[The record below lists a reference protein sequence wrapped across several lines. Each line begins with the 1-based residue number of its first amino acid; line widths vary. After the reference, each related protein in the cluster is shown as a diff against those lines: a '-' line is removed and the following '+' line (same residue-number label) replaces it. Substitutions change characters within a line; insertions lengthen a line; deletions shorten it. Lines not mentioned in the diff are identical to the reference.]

1 MSIQCLTC
9 FHDNPDNTL
18 TCQVCGSPLTPNPG
32 QSSQISSLY
41 LLPGTLL
48 QNGKYRVENFLGQGG
63 FGIAYKGI
71 DLTNSKA
78 IAIKEYWPENA
89 ARQGK
94 TIIWSSHITP
104 QQRQKEIQ
112 NVVNEVRRIQKCLHP
127 NIVRA
132 YDGFTENNTIY
143 IIMDFIEG
151 KTLFKI
157 LEQEGKLPEA
167 RVKRY
172 FIQLANAI
180 KIIHDHQL
188 LHRDIKPENIIID
201 QSDNPIIIDFGS
213 AREFTIDKTQ
223 RHTRLVSP
231 GYAPYEQYLQT
242 AKPNPS
248 TDIYAICASMYEL
261 VTGELPP
268 TSLER
273 KAQDILKPPRQL
285 VPNLSPAIEQI
296 ILTGMNMEPKER
308 FQTADELIDA
318 LNGKFVSP
326 IFKRS
331 RQLVQEG
338 KLSEAIQSYQQFL
351 NNEPNNGDA
360 TVELA
365 LVQIYFDDHQAKVT
379 AQKAIQ
385 IKPNDARGYGILGL
399 VNCRQTN
406 WSAAVKYLQQAAN
419 LSPSQSWIQ
428 ANLAWALAK
437 SGDWQQAQI
446 AATKALQLDSN
457 SIFALGLQAWIF
469 VNQHQWKLAIR
480 SARLA
485 ITKSKQ
491 INNYNSQE
499 LQRWVYP
506 CLTIALDKAVVTTQA
521 TDVDRCIQEF
531 ATQVN
536 NSSFVWGFKG
546 WRKAIFGLWA
556 DAIPDF
562 EQAQRQGQTP
572 AWVFI
577 NLGIAQEQLKNISAA
592 IQAYEECNH
601 KFPNNAFI
609 QFRLGTLLAIQGQW
623 SLAQPFLE
631 KAINL
636 NSNYAEAYHNLA
648 WVLLNLK
655 DQNGQVT
662 NFRQMKSAYRQ
673 AVAIYAQQ
681 QKHQLAQGIEKAFQ
695 AIGIDLT

>member
-188 LHRDIKPENIIID
+188 LHRDIKPDNIIID
-201 QSDNPIIIDFGS
+201 KSDNPIIIDFGS

-242 AKPNPS
+242 AKPNAS

-261 VTGELPP
+261 VTGELPQ

-296 ILTGMNMEPKER
+296 ILTGMKMEPKER

-351 NNEPNNGDA
+351 NNEPNNGEA

-385 IKPNDARGYGILGL
+385 IKPNDGRGYGILGL
-399 VNCRQTN
+399 VNCRQSN

-446 AATKALQLDSN
+446 AAIKALQLDSN

-469 VNQHQWKLAIR
+469 VNQNQWKTAIR

-491 INNYNSQE
+491 NNNYNSQE

-562 EQAQRQGQTP
+562 EQAQRQGQAP
-572 AWVFI
+572 AWIFI

-592 IQAYEECNH
+592 INAYEECNH